1 MHVVITGASA
11 GIGRALAL
19 EFARQGARLTLVARR
34 RPLLEELARATQG
47 SPHLVEQDLADPERA
62 ADFLPGAEA
71 AHGPVD
77 VLINNAGVQTV
88 ERVDRISPSDA
99 DRMIALNL
107 RTPLRLAMAVLPGM
121 RARRSGTIVNLASTA
136 AYAPMRGMVHYAA
149 SKAGIAS
156 GSELMRIELKGSGVN
171 VVTVY
176 PGYIRTEMGDTA
188 YEQFDLP
195 LVAKLYRPGHAHVL
209 ARKVREAVEKRR
221 ARVVYP
227 WVNQLPV
234 TFEGTTR
241 FVLDHFGPPLKE
253 PPLQD

>member
-19 EFARQGARLTLVARR
+19 EYARHGARLTLIARR
-34 RPLLEELARATQG
+34 RALLEELARAAGG
-47 SPHLVEQDLADPERA
+47 SPHLVEKDLADPDRA
-62 ADFLPGAEA
+62 ADFLPEAEA

-88 ERVDRISPSDA
+88 ERLDRISPADA
-99 DRMIALNL
+99 DRMLVLNL
-107 RTPLRLAMAVLPGM
+107 QTPLRLAMAVLPGM
-121 RARRSGTIVNLASTA
+121 RARGSGTVVNVASAA

-149 SKAGIAS
+149 SKAGIAR
-156 GSELMRIELKGSGVN
+156 GSELMRIELRGSGVN

-188 YEQFDLP
+188 YEKFDLP
-195 LVAKLYRPGHAHVL
+195 LLARLYRPGDADVL
-209 ARKVREAVEKRR
+209 ARKVREAVEKQR

-227 WVNQLPV
+227 WVNQVPV
-234 TFEGTTR
+234 AFEGTTR
-241 FVLDHFGPPLKE
+241 FVLDHLGPPLK
-253 PPLQD
+253 D